1 MKNFVKNVGFICAQ
15 CKKIVTDGIK
25 HDNEEDLCD
34 QCKIEILQG
43 KLNELQK
50 ADSCRGWKLENG
62 KIIYYCNIF
71 SDYKKERSLKEV
83 VEDLN
88 QMTRESDR
96 AWEIR
101 TLYQGLKNE
110 LAEKEK
116 ELHYKN
122 CECEKWKRDYENC
135 SRLEKTISKERQYCL
150 DNWNASEQEK
160 ISFCIEKLEKVK
172 EEILKIS
179 KAEIKTLKNG
189 YSTLYIDRPEVV
201 VKIDN
206 QIEEL
211 KKEIR

>member
-116 ELHYKN
+116 SLTDALIEQ
-122 CECEKWKRDYENC
+122 EKEYDRQ
-135 SRLEKTISKERQYCL
+135 LEKQAKIHYRHLKEARQ
-150 DNWNASEQEK
+150 DK
-160 ISFCIEKLEKVK
+160 ISFCVEKLEKVLNLVDRRTYVAQY
-172 EEILKIS
+172 LK
-179 KAEIKTLKNG
+179 
-189 YSTLYIDRPEVV
+189 D
-201 VKIDN
+201 

-211 KKEIR
+211 KKEIK